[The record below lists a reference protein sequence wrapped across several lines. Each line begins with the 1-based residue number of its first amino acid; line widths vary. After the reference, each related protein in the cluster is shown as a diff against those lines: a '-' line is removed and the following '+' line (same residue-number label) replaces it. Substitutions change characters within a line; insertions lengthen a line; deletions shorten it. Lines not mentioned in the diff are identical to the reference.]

1 MEGVVHI
8 GDNLRRLRER
18 RYLTQRELAAKA
30 GVSADTIVKLEQDRW
45 EPRLR
50 TIRKLA
56 EALDVHPDELSGF
69 GRED

>member
-1 MEGVVHI
+1 MQSMVRI
-8 GDNLRRLRER
+8 GEKLKRLRER

-45 EPRLR
+45 EPRLS

-56 EALDVHPDELSGF
+56 GALDVHPDELTGF
-69 GRED
+69 GDED

>member
-1 MEGVVHI
+1 MEGVVYI
-8 GDNLRRLRER
+8 GENLRRLRER
-18 RYLTQRELAAKA
+18 RYLTQRELAEKA

-56 EALDVHPDELSGF
+56 QALDVHPDELSGF
-69 GRED
+69 GRD

>member
-1 MEGVVHI
+1 MQAVVYI
-8 GDNLRRLRER
+8 GDNLRRVRER
-18 RYLTQRELAAKA
+18 RYLTQRELAEKA

-45 EPRLR
+45 QPRGR

-69 GRED
+69 GRE